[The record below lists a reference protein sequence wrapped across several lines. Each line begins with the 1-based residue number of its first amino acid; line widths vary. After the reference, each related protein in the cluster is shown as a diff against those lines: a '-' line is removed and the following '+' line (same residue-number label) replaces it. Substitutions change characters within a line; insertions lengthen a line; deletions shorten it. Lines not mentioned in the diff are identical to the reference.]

1 MKMIG
6 VGFGR
11 SGTMSLKAALE
22 ELGADP
28 CFHMID
34 LIMGENKE
42 RDLAYWVKIADREP
56 VDWHEVFEPW
66 EATVDWPA
74 CSRWEELVE
83 AFPDVPVLLNYR
95 DFDGFYES
103 CKNTIL
109 AVKEAAMAGHIPEDE
124 ANRDLPAPEL
134 WETIEKIIWQGDFQG
149 RFHDKDW
156 MRQMYADRIETI
168 KASVP
173 SDRLILWE
181 LGVDGWEPL
190 AEALGVE
197 VPNTP
202 FPHLH
207 DTNEFRT
214 EFGLPALA

>member
-11 SGTMSLKAALE
+11 SGTMSLKVALE
-22 ELGADP
+22 ELGAGP

-34 LIMGENKE
+34 LIVGENRE

-66 EATVDWPA
+66 ESTVDWPG
-74 CSRWEELVE
+74 CSRWEELIEV
-83 AFPDVPVLLNYR
+83 FPDAPVLLNYR
-95 DFDGFYES
+95 DFDGFYQS

-109 AVKEAAMAGHIPEDE
+109 AIKEAALAGEIDE
-124 ANRDLPAPEL
+124 EEADRDLPAPEL
-134 WETIEKIIWQGDFQG
+134 WEAIEKLLWQGDFQG
-149 RFHDKDW
+149 RFKDEDW

-168 KASVP
+168 KATVP
-173 SDRLILWE
+173 PERLVVWE

-197 VPNTP
+197 APDRP
-202 FPHLH
+202 FPRLH
-207 DTNEFRT
+207 DTADFRSQ
-214 EFGLPALA
+214 FGLPAQA